1 MNSNN
6 MGKSAN
12 KKILIENQV
21 KKDNTGTHSSGGMK
35 HANTKIKFNNNDLGV
50 KEFFIQSKSQY
61 PKDIEIP
68 VIVT

>member
-21 KKDNTGTHSSGGMK
+21 NKDSAGIHSSSGMK

-50 KEFFIQSKSQY
+50 KEFFI
-61 PKDIEIP
+61 
-68 VIVT
+68 